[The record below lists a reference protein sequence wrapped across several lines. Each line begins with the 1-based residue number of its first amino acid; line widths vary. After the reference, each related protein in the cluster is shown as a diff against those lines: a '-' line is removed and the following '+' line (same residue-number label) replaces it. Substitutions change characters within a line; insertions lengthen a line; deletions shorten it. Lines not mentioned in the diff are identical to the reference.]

1 MPLRQRYHRIPD
13 AGASSEERFAM
24 KAEEKPNR
32 PEPNAGL
39 CPNCRHSH
47 LIESARGSV
56 FMLCQLSATDPH
68 FPKYPRLPVLSCK
81 GYAPAAP
88 R

>member
-1 MPLRQRYHRIPD
+1 
-13 AGASSEERFAM
+13 M

-39 CPNCRHSH
+39 CPNCLYSH